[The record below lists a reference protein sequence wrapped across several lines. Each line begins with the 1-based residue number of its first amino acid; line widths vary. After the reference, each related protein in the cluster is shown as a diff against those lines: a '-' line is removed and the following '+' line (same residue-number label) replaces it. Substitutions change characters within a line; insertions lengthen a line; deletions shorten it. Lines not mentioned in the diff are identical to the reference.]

1 MLVCTRASNTRVCGA
16 RCGCDHAGAVA
27 RLRYG
32 LLLAFLLALAF
43 SGSAEPFSLRQD
55 DVSLGFQDLGPV
67 LTAAEVGLPAGPG
80 PAEPNAAPL
89 PAGPGPAYSRGPPPR
104 PSRAYSAPSA

>member
-16 RCGCDHAGAVA
+16 RSGCDHAGAVA
-27 RLRYG
+27 RLGYG

-67 LTAAEVGLPAGPG
+67 LTAAEVGLPAGQR
-80 PAEPNAAPL
+80 PAEPSTGALSP
-89 PAGPGPAYSRGPPPR
+89 GPGPRYYP
-104 PSRAYSAPSA
+104 

>member
-1 MLVCTRASNTRVCGA
+1 MLVCMRASNTRVCGA

-67 LTAAEVGLPAGPG
+67 LTAAEVGLPAGSRPPQANPG
-80 PAEPNAAPL
+80 GLSYRRSAAPL
-89 PAGPGPAYSRGPPPR
+89 QAA
-104 PSRAYSAPSA
+104 